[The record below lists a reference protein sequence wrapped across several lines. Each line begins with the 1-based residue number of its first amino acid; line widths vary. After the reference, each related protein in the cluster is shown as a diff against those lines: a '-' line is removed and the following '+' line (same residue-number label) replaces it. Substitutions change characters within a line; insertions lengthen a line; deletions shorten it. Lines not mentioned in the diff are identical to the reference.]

1 MGKVINFPEKEEL
14 KNFKL
19 MQVIVNSKETRNK
32 KARKGVQ
39 MSEKMKKIAINCHAN
54 LNFGEGEV
62 KIKSFFEGL
71 SPLMKADLL
80 KDWKGEIDYLYEKAL
95 KEWRHEMKKLQKKV
109 ITDPHL
115 KEFVKDAEEMVKDA
129 VDDQANIKKLRE
141 ENDKT

>member
-1 MGKVINFPEKEEL
+1 MV
-14 KNFKL
+14 
-19 MQVIVNSKETRNK
+19 Q
-32 KARKGVQ
+32 KGME

-95 KEWRHEMKKLQKKV
+95 KEWRHQMMVLNKRDG

-129 VDDQANIKKLRE
+129 VDDQADIERIME
-141 ENDKT
+141 RV